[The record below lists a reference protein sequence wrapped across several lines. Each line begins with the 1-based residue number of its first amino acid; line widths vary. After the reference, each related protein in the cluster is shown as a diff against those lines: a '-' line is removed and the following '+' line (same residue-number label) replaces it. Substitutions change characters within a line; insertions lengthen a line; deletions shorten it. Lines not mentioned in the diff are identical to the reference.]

1 MCKRQKLRPD
11 CRDACHKAREQASTL
26 APLVTLVHPW
36 PGCKADA
43 GQVGSLSRTRAALQ
57 LSADRFVLMN
67 DRPKKSAEKMRQE
80 QRLRDAL
87 RENLKRRKAQVKG
100 RATAGAQAPA
110 SHDSAGIAGDKPE
123 S

>member
-1 MCKRQKLRPD
+1 MRFHALIPLPRGCSTTELRQRRVACECVERPD
-11 CRDACHKAREQASTL
+11 CRDACHKAEEQASTL
-26 APLVTLVHPW
+26 APLVTLGPVAKPM
-36 PGCKADA
+36 PGRSA
-43 GQVGSLSRTRAALQ
+43 LSRTRAALQ

-100 RATAGAQAPA
+100 RAAA
-110 SHDSAGIAGDKPE
+110 
-123 S
+123 